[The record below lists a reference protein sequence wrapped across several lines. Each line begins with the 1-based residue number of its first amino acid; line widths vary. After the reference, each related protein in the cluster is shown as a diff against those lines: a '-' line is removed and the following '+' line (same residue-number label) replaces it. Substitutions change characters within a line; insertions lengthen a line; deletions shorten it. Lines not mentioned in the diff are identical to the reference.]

1 MAARSLLR
9 DVSHHPV
16 GGGLPLPPVFG
27 IFPVNAGILPCG
39 SARPTDIMVIE
50 GRAGQETR
58 PYGAISALSDAMA
71 TAATEPRLSLRN
83 QTGLLKTP

>member
-1 MAARSLLR
+1 
-9 DVSHHPV
+9 
-16 GGGLPLPPVFG
+16 
-27 IFPVNAGILPCG
+27 
-39 SARPTDIMVIE
+39 MVHE

>member
-1 MAARSLLR
+1 M
-9 DVSHHPV
+9 
-16 GGGLPLPPVFG
+16 PLPPVFG
-27 IFPVNAGILPCG
+27 IFRPTLGA
-39 SARPTDIMVIE
+39 SSFEAARPTGVMVHE